1 VLTLMDAL
9 VRELGGDHRDGHRQG
24 RRPGHRMV
32 HLEKACWWTRHRR
45 GDMFLLK
52 LLLRNAFRH
61 RLRTGLTIL
70 GLVVAITAFGLL
82 PPSSTPGTRRG
93 GQLRPPGHPQRHLAD
108 LRPAAELRPAHQGGR
123 WRHRGQLGQLVR
135 RHLPG
140 EKNFFPSSR
149 WSPPATCSST
159 PVRAQAR
166 GEGGLHPRPPGRGGG
181 PQAGRPVRLEDRRP
195 DPLRGTIYP
204 APGPSLRGIWTGAE
218 AKTDEN
224 QMLVHYE
231 LVNESIKQRF
241 PGRGDS
247 TGAFIV
253 GIDQPAMPRS
263 SRSTS
268 TPSSNSLAETLSET
282 EAAFQLSF
290 VSMSDAILAA
300 IQAVSFII
308 IVIIMAVMAN
318 TMTMTARERL
328 SEYATLKAWASAAL
342 RRRPALRR
350 KPADRG
356 DRRRAGPLATF
367 PAVAGI
373 AHALGSFLPAFHIT
387 PLTMGLQIGA
397 ALLVGTVAAAWP
409 AWRMSHI
416 DIVSGLRFMA

>member
-1 VLTLMDAL
+1 
-9 VRELGGDHRDGHRQG
+9 
-24 RRPGHRMV
+24 
-32 HLEKACWWTRHRR
+32 
-45 GDMFLLK
+45 MFLLK

-82 PPSSTPGTRRG
+82 RTLINAWYAGVEASSSTRLVTRSAISLTFALPLSYAPRIKAVDGVTTVSWANWFG
-93 GQLRPPGHPQRHLAD
+93 GIYQS
-108 LRPAAELRPAHQGGR
+108 
-123 WRHRGQLGQLVR
+123 
-135 RHLPG
+135 
-140 EKNFFPSSR
+140 EKNFFPQFAVE
-149 WSPPATCSST
+149 PASYLQLY
-159 PVRAQAR
+159 PEYVLKPEEKEAFIRDRQGAVVGRKLAAQY
-166 GEGGLHPRPPGRGGG
+166 GWKIGD
-181 PQAGRPVRLEDRRP
+181 QI
-195 DPLRGTIYP
+195 PLRGTIYP
-204 APGPSLRGIWTGAE
+204 GTWTFTLRGIWTGAE

-224 QMLVHYE
+224 QMLVHYD

-253 GIDQPAMPRS
+253 GIDQPANAALISQRIDAEFH
-263 SRSTS
+263 
-268 TPSSNSLAETLSET
+268 NSLAETLTET

-328 SEYATLKAWASAAL
+328 SEYATLKALGFPPRFVVAL
-342 RRRPALRR
+342 LFGESLLIAVIGGAL
-350 KPADRG
+350 G
-356 DRRRAGPLATF
+356 LLATF

-387 PLTMGLQIGA
+387 PLTMGLQLGA